1 MHQSV
6 NGVKKGRSSRA
17 LQFTNKLT
25 SEELKVTGTWP
36 LLANVASFMKMNVIG
51 FMQLGKYPVI
61 TKYYDH
67 EFLKSNSVTN
77 FSQNNAVENYRK
89 YQKKQGS
96 TIIMAWSLIIM
107 EWS

>member
-1 MHQSV
+1 
-6 NGVKKGRSSRA
+6 
-17 LQFTNKLT
+17 
-25 SEELKVTGTWP
+25 
-36 LLANVASFMKMNVIG
+36 MKMNVIC
-51 FMQLGKYPVI
+51 FMQLGKYVVV
-61 TKYYDH
+61 TKSYNH

>member
-1 MHQSV
+1 M
-6 NGVKKGRSSRA
+6 
-17 LQFTNKLT
+17 
-25 SEELKVTGTWP
+25 
-36 LLANVASFMKMNVIG
+36 
-51 FMQLGKYPVI
+51 MQLGEYLVV
-61 TKYYDH
+61 TKSYDH

-89 YQKKQGS
+89 YKKKQGS